1 MKLKKLGDNIFLF
14 TAKTQKELT
23 LSFFRMQ
30 EFYESPLEQLKG
42 KEFNTFEFIDA
53 LMNDKGKI
61 TYFSDWYGFN
71 IPGNIVN
78 KWIRKQSL
86 NDYTIYEEK
95 MFNQLD
101 EAGIDYD
108 SYYIIGSL
116 KTDKNTIKHE
126 IAHALYYTNKNY
138 RSEMQKLNKE
148 LEKCYSD
155 HYLLMKECLLRMGYC
170 KEVIDDEIQAYL
182 SSEKKKY
189 LIKEFDI
196 EFDEMKLIIKEY
208 RKVLLKYNKFDF

>member
-1 MKLKKLGDNIFLF
+1 M
-14 TAKTQKELT
+14 
-23 LSFFRMQ
+23 
-30 EFYESPLEQLKG
+30 
-42 KEFNTFEFIDA
+42 
-53 LMNDKGKI
+53 MNDKGKI

-78 KWIRKQSL
+78 DWAVKGEFTPL
-86 NDYTIYEEK
+86 EDK
-95 MFNQLD
+95 MFEQLE
-101 EAGIDYD
+101 EADIDYS
-108 SYYIIGSL
+108 SYYLIGSL
-116 KTDKNTIKHE
+116 KSDKNTIKHE

-148 LEKCYSD
+148 LEEFYSD

-208 RKVLLKYNKFDF
+208 RKVLLKYNKFEF